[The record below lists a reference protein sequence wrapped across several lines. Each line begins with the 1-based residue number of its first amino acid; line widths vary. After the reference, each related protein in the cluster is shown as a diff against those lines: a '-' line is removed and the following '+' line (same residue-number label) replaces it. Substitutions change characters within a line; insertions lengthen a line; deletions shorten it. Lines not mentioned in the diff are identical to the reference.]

1 MIMSIKQ
8 LQSLEK
14 KISKIKSDIN
24 KIEDMRPGSL
34 SLQYKD
40 RKEKTGSY
48 YQLSYTR
55 NMKSKTEY
63 VSVKNVSEIKK
74 QIANYKKFKKLTETL
89 IDLSIEHSR
98 LKLKLMWKVINC
110 NEGYECYQNDLDWF
124 VEILPVECR
133 FVIVWI
139 VIAVHSL

>member
-1 MIMSIKQ
+1 MMSIKQ
-8 LQSLEK
+8 LQDLEK

-24 KIEDMRPGSL
+24 KIENMRPGSL

-63 VSVKNVSEIKK
+63 VSVKNVSEIRK

-98 LKLKLMWKVINC
+98 LKLKLM
-110 NEGYECYQNDLDWF
+110 
-124 VEILPVECR
+124 
-133 FVIVWI
+133 
-139 VIAVHSL
+139 

>member
-1 MIMSIKQ
+1 MSIKQ
-8 LQSLEK
+8 LQNLEK
-14 KISKIKSDIN
+14 RISKIKKDITE
-24 KIEDMRPGSL
+24 IEAMRPGSL

-63 VSVKNVSEIKK
+63 VSVKNVSEIRK

-98 LKLKLMWKVINC
+98 LKLKLI
-110 NEGYECYQNDLDWF
+110 
-124 VEILPVECR
+124 
-133 FVIVWI
+133 
-139 VIAVHSL
+139 

>member
-1 MIMSIKQ
+1 MKMSIKQ

-14 KISKIKSDIN
+14 KISKIKNDIN

-55 NMKSKTEY
+55 KMRSKTEY
-63 VSVKNVSEIKK
+63 VSVKNVSEIRK
-74 QIANYKKFKKLTETL
+74 QIASYKKFKKLTETL

-98 LKLKLMWKVINC
+98 LKLKLM
-110 NEGYECYQNDLDWF
+110 
-124 VEILPVECR
+124 
-133 FVIVWI
+133 
-139 VIAVHSL
+139 

>member
-1 MIMSIKQ
+1 MMSIKQ
-8 LQSLEK
+8 LQNLEK

-63 VSVKNVSEIKK
+63 VSVKNVSEIRK

-98 LKLKLMWKVINC
+98 LKLKLM
-110 NEGYECYQNDLDWF
+110 
-124 VEILPVECR
+124 
-133 FVIVWI
+133 
-139 VIAVHSL
+139 

>member
-1 MIMSIKQ
+1 MMMSIKQ
-8 LQSLEK
+8 LQNLEK

-63 VSVKNVSEIKK
+63 VSVKNVSEIRK

-98 LKLKLMWKVINC
+98 LKLKLM
-110 NEGYECYQNDLDWF
+110 
-124 VEILPVECR
+124 
-133 FVIVWI
+133 
-139 VIAVHSL
+139 